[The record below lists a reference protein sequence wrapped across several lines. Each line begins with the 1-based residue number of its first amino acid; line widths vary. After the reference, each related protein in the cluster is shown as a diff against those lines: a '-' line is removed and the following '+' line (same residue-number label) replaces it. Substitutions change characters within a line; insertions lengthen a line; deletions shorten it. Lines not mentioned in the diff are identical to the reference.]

1 MFNHFIIIIIIDLS
15 YLNGDKMVAFSS
27 SSFYLFI
34 HSFMTRLFNPCM
46 KLDALY
52 VSHHSQFA
60 SLLQLQGYF
69 HSNANTHLLLLLTL
83 LVSLVIVMLMN
94 DGILFENLALFQFLV
109 L

>member
-1 MFNHFIIIIIIDLS
+1 M
-15 YLNGDKMVAFSS
+15 
-27 SSFYLFI
+27 FI